1 MSDRLSLTSSFNTT
15 LLPLMDE
22 DMVCAAWNKALKTQD
37 HTTMCGL
44 MQQGL
49 PADHP
54 IDPLGGTALRYLIH
68 LDPKSDMHAGTI
80 DRAAKN
86 LIRYGADLLSPDYC
100 GLLPADYALCS
111 DNQPLAHTVTLLTLH
126 QQMRRG
132 MQLFYPAIDRLFAI
146 LPERGGQR
154 LDAWNNLRE
163 NLDMV
168 TDYINAAF
176 SSEDFEPWLLQ
187 MNAKDYNYWQDPVQD
202 KKLAQLPAP
211 TAHMEDLF
219 EKFSFMRNNLN
230 LRGTFSQYTKT
241 HDLNAEFNAA
251 LAAEQDLRHAEY
263 QRAKK
268 YRRPRP

>member
-1 MSDRLSLTSSFNTT
+1 MPDRLSLTSSFNTA

-22 DMVCAAWNKALKTQD
+22 DMVCAPWNKALKSLD
-37 HTTMCGL
+37 HVAMCGL

-49 PADHP
+49 APDHP
-54 IDPLGGTALRYLIH
+54 IDPLGGTALQYLIH
-68 LDPKSDMHAGTI
+68 LEPKSDMHAGSI
-80 DRAAKN
+80 DRAVKN
-86 LIRYGADLLSPDYC
+86 LIRYGANLLSPNYC
-100 GLLPADYALCS
+100 GLLPADYALCG
-111 DNQPLAHTVTLLTLH
+111 DNQPLAHTVTMHTLH
-126 QQMRRG
+126 QQIRRG
-132 MQLFYPAIDRLFAI
+132 AQLFYPAIDRLFSI
-146 LPERGGQR
+146 LPDREGRR

-163 NLDMV
+163 NLDMI

-187 MNAKDYNYWQDPVQD
+187 MSVKDYNYWQDPVQD
-202 KKLAQLPAP
+202 KKLVNLPAP
-211 TAHMEDLF
+211 TSQMEDLF

-263 QRAKK
+263 TRARK
-268 YRRPRP
+268 YPRPRP